1 MNMKKIGTLENNYA
15 VYWKSKGKFK
25 VEFQHDGHTISLADF
40 EYFPRLSEETSCF
53 AAILIIDGIAVGDC
67 SNEGRGGCADY
78 HAFDNWEL
86 VRKVDESLRELED
99 YCFPKMKESLADVID
114 TLANFNITF
123 GEISSK
129 KVAENAI
136 VEIQE
141 YADKLREKY
150 AR

>member
-40 EYFPRLSEETSCF
+40 EYYPRLSEETSCF
-53 AAILIIDGIAVGDC
+53 AAVLIIDGIAVGDC
-67 SNEGRGGCADY
+67 SNEGRGGCANY

-114 TLANFNITF
+114 TLANYYITF
-123 GEISSK
+123 GEIKSK
-129 KVAENAI
+129 IVAENAI
-136 VEIQE
+136 VEMQE